1 MENFI
6 TEHLQRDGVPPIS
19 WEAKSNVSNTP
30 TQEDDALVQSNK
42 TKESIQDCVKRL
54 HEMFPDTPIEYLEFE
69 SKQLAGMF
77 FAFYLKHEFHGK
89 II

>member
-6 TEHLQRDGVPPIS
+6 TEHLGRDGVPPIS
-19 WEAKSNVSNTP
+19 WKAKSYVSNTP
-30 TQEDDALVQSNK
+30 IQEGLDALVQSNE
-42 TKESIQDCVKRL
+42 TKESVQDCVKRL

-77 FAFYLKHEFHGK
+77 FANYVNEG
-89 II
+89 